1 MERNRVSVE
10 RAVAWVDAATRRL
23 EAEDT
28 ALAEAF
34 GRVLGEDV
42 RAARAIPGR
51 ALAARDGFA
60 LRAEDSVG
68 AGVYNPLSLA
78 LIAVAAGE
86 PLPVGTD
93 AVVPVEQVAGGA
105 GSIVL
110 VEAVAPGG
118 NVDPAGAT
126 AGAGAVLAV
135 AGTRLLAHHIG
146 LLAAAG
152 FFCIPIV
159 RKPRVRL
166 AIAGSVPADSDGDA
180 DGPMLRAA
188 IARDGGVVTGS
199 TLADAFTGDG
209 ADLILVAGGSGP
221 GAADK
226 SAAALA
232 EAGELAIHGVA
243 LQPGETAGFGRNAAG
258 VPVLLLPGSPPAC
271 LWNYELFAG
280 RAIRRLA
287 GLDPGLPYRPHRVT
301 AARKIVAAIGATE
314 ICPVRR
320 LADGTVEPLASFAEI
335 GLMAAAAADGFVIV
349 PEASEGYPQGAVVTV
364 YWYDHR

>member
-68 AGVYNPLSLA
+68 AGAYNPLSLP

-93 AVVPVEQVAGGA
+93 AVAPVEQVEARA

-126 AGAGAVLAV
+126 AVAGAVLAV

-152 FFCIPIV
+152 FFRVPIL

-166 AIAGSVPADSDGDA
+166 AIAGSVPAGSDGDA
-180 DGPMLRAA
+180 DGPMLSR
-188 IARDGGVVTGS
+188 RHCTRRR
-199 TLADAFTGDG
+199 
-209 ADLILVAGGSGP
+209 
-221 GAADK
+221 
-226 SAAALA
+226 
-232 EAGELAIHGVA
+232 
-243 LQPGETAGFGRNAAG
+243 GR
-258 VPVLLLPGSPPAC
+258 
-271 LWNYELFAG
+271 
-280 RAIRRLA
+280 
-287 GLDPGLPYRPHRVT
+287 HRVD
-301 AARKIVAAIGATE
+301 ARR
-314 ICPVRR
+314 CLHRR
-320 LADGTVEPLASFAEI
+320 
-335 GLMAAAAADGFVIV
+335 
-349 PEASEGYPQGAVVTV
+349 
-364 YWYDHR
+364 WR